1 MAEHDPGQS
10 LDLDIFQRGALDL
23 REMADLRL
31 CEFDVV
37 DRLRRDLG
45 DEPDDLVLREFEA
58 RRRPFIEALA
68 ELAYCRIAA
77 FGDIGDDRLNG
88 APDFGVG
95 FFLSAG
101 ERRPF
106 DVAGHAFLLFDYLV
120 GSRQQQWRH
129 R

>member
-1 MAEHDPGQS
+1 MISTCAPMICISCRHKKFPRRSVCSNG
-10 LDLDIFQRGALDL
+10 LDVLQRGALDL
-23 REMADLRL
+23 GEIAVLRL
-31 CEFDVV
+31 REFGVV

-45 DEPDDLVLREFEA
+45 DEPGDLALGRAKA

-77 FGDIGDDRLNG
+77 FGDIGDDRLNR

-101 ERRPF
+101 ERPILGR
-106 DVAGHAFLLFDYLV
+106 AAHHA
-120 GSRQQQWRH
+120 
-129 R
+129 